1 MIMSKSLFA
10 RTSVKLGCKAKGEL
24 ELILEPNMYIFFE
37 KGTGVG
43 VSHLFNR
50 YSDSNKYLNFYDPKQ
65 GYKHIMYLDS
75 NYSYA
80 MSKFLPT
87 SGFKWIDLKELDLNK
102 YTSNSSKG
110 SILKVDLDYPK
121 ELRELNNDYPLAPD

>member
-1 MIMSKSLFA
+1 M
-10 RTSVKLGCKAKGEL
+10 TKGEL

-43 VSHLFNR
+43 VLHIFNR

-65 GYKHIMYLDS
+65 GYKNIMYLHS
-75 NYSYA
+75 NYSHA
-80 MSKFLPT
+80 MSQFLPT
-87 SGFKWIDLKELDLNK
+87 SGFKWIDLKELDLHK

-110 SILKVDLDYPK
+110 SILKVDLNYPK
-121 ELRELNNDYPLAPD
+121 ELWELNNDYPLAPD